1 MRGENQLKKQTKTKK
16 GNSNF
21 ELGNGNMLLLVHILA
36 IRAVNILPTSMP
48 PETYS
53 ENFATPFHLVRRHTP
68 AQTVCQK
75 PSLVTRPVARISKV
89 VIDNNFI
96 IIIIIIITINK
107 I

>member
-1 MRGENQLKKQTKTKK
+1 MLAKN
-16 GNSNF
+16 
-21 ELGNGNMLLLVHILA
+21 ELTHLDVASDWLLPKSYKIKANMLFLVHILA

-75 PSLVTRPVARISKV
+75 PSLLTRPVARIS
-89 VIDNNFI
+89 
-96 IIIIIIITINK
+96 TGL
-107 I
+107 